1 MSHLSEVYAKDLG
14 VKIGEPIFKP
24 HFYPVLEED
33 YITIHNDKKV
43 PAKSYDYWEEVII
56 IVKKVFPEIKFLQ
69 IGSGKEPKIKT
80 VDKFIPTTSIKQSAY
95 IIKNSIMHVGIDSL
109 PVHIASSLD
118 KPIVAIYSHVY
129 ASTCGPIWNTK
140 ENYTIIESDRGG
152 NKPSFSSKESPK
164 TINFIKPEEIAN
176 AILKKLGKKGS
187 NRETIHIGEKYKE
200 NLYHIIPDEKY
211 GFENKKIVIRFD
223 LLHNEDNAL
232 HLFQKNQISI
242 LTKKPVS
249 ENIISQDNIDNISYF
264 SEEFDEEFVKK
275 CKKLGVVLRLIC
287 TKEENLSDQRYKF
300 FNEQVSL
307 GKEDEKIKNNKEKII
322 LPEDGFEIKS
332 YSLYMKNSEAYTSLY
347 EANDRNNLD
356 DIFVDLDYLMIY
368 SEPNE

>member
-14 VKIGEPIFKP
+14 VRIGEPIFKP

-33 YITIHNDKKV
+33 YITIHNDNKV
-43 PAKSYDYWEEVII
+43 PAKAYDYWEEVII
-56 IVKKVFPEIKFLQ
+56 IVKKISPEIKFLQ

-80 VDKFIPTTSIKQSAY
+80 VDKFIPTSSIKQSAY

-129 ASTCGPIWNTK
+129 ASTCGPIWNTE
-140 ENYTIIESDRGG
+140 ENHTIIESNRGG
-152 NKPSFSSKESPK
+152 NKPSFSAKESPK
-164 TINFIKPEEIAN
+164 TINLIKPEEIAN
-176 AILKKLGKKGS
+176 AILKELGEKKC
-187 NRETIHIGEKYKE
+187 NRETIHIGERYKE

-242 LTKKPVS
+242 LTKKPIS
-249 ENIISQDNIDNISYF
+249 ENILSQGNIDNISYF

-275 CKKLGVVLRLIC
+275 CKKFGVVLRLIC
-287 TKEENLSDQRYKF
+287 TKEENLSDQRYEF
-300 FNEQVSL
+300 FDEQVSL
-307 GKEDEKIKNNKEKII
+307 IEEDKKIQDNKEKVN
-322 LPEDGFEIKS
+322 LPEGDFEIKS
-332 YSLYMKNSEAYTSLY
+332 YSLYMKNGQAHTSLY
-347 EANDRNNLD
+347 EANERHNLD
-356 DIFVDLDYLMIY
+356 DIFVDLDHLMIY
-368 SEPNE
+368 SE

>member
-33 YITIHNDKKV
+33 YITIHNDNKV

-56 IVKKVFPEIKFLQ
+56 IVKRISPDIKFLQ

-80 VDKFIPTTSIKQSAY
+80 VDKFIPTPSIKQSAY

-140 ENYTIIESDRGG
+140 GNHTIIESNRGG
-152 NKPSFSSKESPK
+152 NKPSFSAKESPK

-176 AILKKLGKKGS
+176 AILKELGEKKS
-187 NRETIHIGEKYKE
+187 NRETIHIGERYKE

-211 GFENKKIVIRFD
+211 GFENKRIVIRFD

-242 LTKKPVS
+242 LTKKPIS
-249 ENIISQDNIDNISYF
+249 ENILSQGNIDNISYF

-275 CKKLGVVLRLIC
+275 CKKFGVVLRLIC
-287 TKEENLSDQRYKF
+287 TKEENLSDQRYEF
-300 FNEQVSL
+300 FDEQVSL
-307 GKEDEKIKNNKEKII
+307 IEEDKKIQDNKEKVN
-322 LPEDGFEIKS
+322 LPEVDFEIKS
-332 YSLYMKNSEAYTSLY
+332 YSLYMKNGQAHTSLY
-347 EANDRNNLD
+347 EANERHNLD
-356 DIFVDLDYLMIY
+356 DIFVDLDHLMIY
-368 SEPNE
+368 SE